1 MREERRKHK
10 RIALRGDYLVSRSE
24 PGKHFEYIILN
35 ISSTGACIQT
45 TASLDKDHVIDLH
58 FEGPREVSL
67 KSKVVWKSGSNYGL
81 LFFLETGMDFDSIS
95 YVINNAVYLSERSPG

>member
-10 RIALRGDYLVSRSE
+10 RIVLRGDYLVSPSE
-24 PGKHFEYIILN
+24 PGKHFEYVILN
-35 ISSTGACIQT
+35 ISATGACIRT
-45 TASLDKDHVIDLH
+45 TASLEKDHEIDLH

-81 LFFLETGMDFDSIS
+81 LFSLETGVDFEGIS
-95 YVINNAVYLSERSPG
+95 YVINNTAYLSG